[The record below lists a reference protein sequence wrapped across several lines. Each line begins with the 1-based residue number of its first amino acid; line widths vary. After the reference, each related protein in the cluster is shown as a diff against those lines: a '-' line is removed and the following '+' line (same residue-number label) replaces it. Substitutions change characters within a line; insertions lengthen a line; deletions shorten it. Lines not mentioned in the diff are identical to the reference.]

1 MAKRRRD
8 EIAFL
13 KRKATQIRKDVL
25 KMLAKAGSG
34 HTGGSLSCVEILVTL
49 YYKVLRHNPKN
60 PKWRERD
67 RFILSKG
74 HAAPTLYA
82 ILADMSYFP
91 RRLLWTLRRLGSPL
105 QGHPSSRMLPG
116 IEVST
121 GSLGQGLSISNGMAL
136 AARVDKLPY
145 RVYCLLGDGELDE
158 GETWEAALTSSH
170 YHLSNLTAI
179 IDHNRI
185 QLDGFTSDIK
195 NTEPIGDKFKAFGFR
210 VMEVDGHNFEELL
223 DAFEI
228 AKFEKEAPTMIIA
241 HTVKG
246 KGVSFMENKIEY
258 HGIAPTEEEL
268 KWILAELR

>member
-1 MAKRRRD
+1 MAKRRED
-8 EIAFL
+8 ISFL

-25 KMLAKAGSG
+25 KMLARAGSG
-34 HTGGSLSCVEILVTL
+34 HTGGSLSCVEILVAL
-49 YYKVLRHNPKN
+49 YYKVLRHNPKK

-67 RFILSKG
+67 RFVLSKG

-82 ILADMSYFP
+82 ILADMGYFP
-91 RRLLWTLRRLGSPL
+91 KRLLWTLRRLGSPL

-136 AARVDKLPY
+136 AARIDKLPY

-195 NTEPIGDKFKAFGFR
+195 NTEPIGDKFKAFGFK

-223 DAFEI
+223 NAFEI
-228 AKFEKEAPTMIIA
+228 AKLEREAPTMIIA

-258 HGIAPTEEEL
+258 HGVAPTEEEL